1 MGHKINPFSFR
12 LGVIFDWKSRWFHPK
27 KYGDYLEQDHILR
40 SFIKENYKN
49 AGISDV
55 QIERTAGI
63 IKIIIRTARPG
74 IIIGRGG
81 SGIEDL
87 RKKLENKLKEKTV
100 LRLDVEEVSRPEM
113 DAQIVAQNMANQLEA
128 RQPFRFLLKQTI
140 EKVIQNKEVRGV
152 KIKVSGRL
160 DGAEISR
167 VEHLT
172 KGEVP
177 LQTLRSNIDYGT
189 ATAHCIYGTIGI
201 KVWIYKGEIFNAR
214 TKKS

>member
-63 IKIIIRTARPG
+63 VKIIIRTARPG